1 LRDNGESYL
10 KRHLLY
16 IPVIAV
22 ILIAFNVFDI
32 SRYYQNIIIYVL
44 LALSVLVDII
54 YEIKNKEVIKS
65 VLIFNILFFIFCMFM
80 IFR

>member
-1 LRDNGESYL
+1 MRDNGESYL

-22 ILIAFNVFDI
+22 IIIAFNIFDI

-44 LALSVLVDII
+44 LALSVIVDTV

-65 VLIFNILFFIFCMFM
+65 VLIFNILLFIFCMFM

>member
-16 IPVIAV
+16 IPIIAV
-22 ILIAFNVFDI
+22 IIIAFNVFDI

-44 LALSVLVDII
+44 LALSVIVDII

-65 VLIFNILFFIFCMFM
+65 VLIFNLLFFIFCLFI

>member
-1 LRDNGESYL
+1 MRDNGESYL

-16 IPVIAV
+16 IPIIAV
-22 ILIAFNVFDI
+22 IIIAFNVFDI

-65 VLIFNILFFIFCMFM
+65 VLIFNLLFFIFCLFI

>member
-1 LRDNGESYL
+1 MRDNGESYL

-44 LALSVLVDII
+44 LALSVIVDII
-54 YEIKNKEVIKS
+54 YEIKNKEVN
-65 VLIFNILFFIFCMFM
+65 L
-80 IFR
+80 

>member
-1 LRDNGESYL
+1 LKDNGESYL

-16 IPVIAV
+16 IPIIAV
-22 ILIAFNVFDI
+22 IIIAFNIFDI
-32 SRYYQNIIIYVL
+32 SRYYQNIVIYVL

-54 YEIKNKEVIKS
+54 YDIKNKEVIKS
-65 VLIFNILFFIFCMFM
+65 VLIFNLLFFIFCMFI

>member
-16 IPVIAV
+16 IPIIAV
-22 ILIAFNVFDI
+22 IIIAFNVCDI

-44 LALSVLVDII
+44 LALSVIVDII

-65 VLIFNILFFIFCMFM
+65 VLIFNLLFFIFCLFI

>member
-1 LRDNGESYL
+1 MRDNGESYL

-32 SRYYQNIIIYVL
+32 SRYYQNIVIYVL
-44 LALSVLVDII
+44 LALSILVDII
-54 YEIKNKEVIKS
+54 YDIKNKEMIKS
-65 VLIFNILFFIFCMFM
+65 VLIFNLLFFIFCLFI

>member
-1 LRDNGESYL
+1 MRDNGESYL

-32 SRYYQNIIIYVL
+32 SRYYQNIVIYVL
-44 LALSVLVDII
+44 LALSVLADII
-54 YEIKNKEVIKS
+54 YDIKNKEVIKS
-65 VLIFNILFFIFCMFM
+65 VLIFNLLFFIFCMFI

>member
-1 LRDNGESYL
+1 MRDNGESYL

-22 ILIAFNVFDI
+22 ILIAFNIFDI
-32 SRYYQNIIIYVL
+32 SRYYQNIVIYVL
-44 LALSVLVDII
+44 LALSVLADII
-54 YEIKNKEVIKS
+54 YDIKNKEVIKS
-65 VLIFNILFFIFCMFM
+65 VLIFNLLFFIFCMFI

>member
-1 LRDNGESYL
+1 MRDNGESYL

-22 ILIAFNVFDI
+22 IIIAFNIFDI

-65 VLIFNILFFIFCMFM
+65 VLIFNLLFFIFCLFM

>member
-1 LRDNGESYL
+1 LRENGESYL

-16 IPVIAV
+16 IPIIAV
-22 ILIAFNVFDI
+22 IIIAFNVFDI

-44 LALSVLVDII
+44 LALSVIVDII

-65 VLIFNILFFIFCMFM
+65 VLIFNLLFFIFCLFI